1 MRLLGDALHDTA
13 YALRNLQR
21 QPGFAMVAMLTLAL
35 GIGANVAIFSVA
47 NAVLLRPLKT
57 PDASS
62 LVRFATITGS
72 IVSPFTGAQ
81 VFDVWRQQTESFE
94 DVSAHRLEFVNL
106 TGAAEPEQIPVARVT
121 VEFLRLFRAP
131 LVRGRA
137 FSADEDRPGGR
148 RVAVLSHGLW
158 TRRFGN
164 DPQIVGETISLGSV
178 PHLIVGILAPDF
190 DSEQFD
196 PGPDVWV
203 PFQIDPQRI
212 DGGNLFQVT
221 ARLKSGITSEMANAR
236 LAVALA
242 QYRRASPTTQTTW
255 IAQPLQEA
263 MVGSVRPSLN
273 LLLAAVGL
281 LLLIACANVANLLL
295 VRADVR
301 KREMAIRAAIG
312 AGRGRIIRQLVTE
325 SLVLSLAGGV
335 LGLTIGLT
343 AVRVLL
349 AVYPRT
355 NPFSLGDTGTIP
367 RIGADGAVGLDW
379 RVLTFTLV
387 VSVLTGVVFGLLPA
401 LQVARTDLYIALK
414 RTGVAAV
421 SGFRHNRGRA
431 ALVVME
437 IALALML
444 VIGAALLIR
453 TSLALRAV
461 RPGFDSRNVL
471 TLRMSVAATRF
482 ETRDGISD
490 LARDGIERIRAVPGV
505 TAASTTCCMPLE
517 TVWQLPFVVAGR
529 PASGLTR
536 VRNLAF
542 HGFGGWTFVSP
553 GYFDVFRIPILRGRD
568 FTDRDNAGAPGVVII
583 NQEMARRFWPTGD
596 PLNDR
601 LIVGRGMRPEYDQDP
616 VRQIVGIVGDVR
628 DTGLTRIPRPAMYV
642 PMAQVPDG
650 VTALNVRL
658 LPIVWI
664 VRTAAEPYSI
674 SVPVQK
680 ALQLASGGLPS
691 ARVRSMDDVIGESIA
706 RARFDMWLMTIFGGC
721 ALLLAAIGVYGLIAY
736 SVQQRTPEIGIRMA
750 LGADARAVRRMV
762 LAQGMTLALGGIA
775 IGLASAFALARLL
788 AGFLFGV
795 APRDPAVFAA
805 VPLILIGV
813 ALLAVWLPALHATRI
828 SPMIALRG
836 E

>member
-1 MRLLGDALHDTA
+1 MRTLNDALQDVI
-13 YALRNLQR
+13 YALRGMRR
-21 QPGFAMVAMLTLAL
+21 QPAFAIVALLTLAL

-47 NAVLLRPLKT
+47 NAVLLRPLNA
-57 PDASS
+57 PDAST
-62 LVRFATITGS
+62 LVRFTIITGS
-72 IVSPFTGAQ
+72 TSSPFTGAQ
-81 VFDVWRQQTESFE
+81 VFDVWRQQTTWFE

-106 TGAAEPEQIPVARVT
+106 TGGEAPEQIPVARVT
-121 VEFLRLFRAP
+121 AEFFRLFRAP
-131 LVRGRA
+131 LAHGRT

-148 RVAVLSHGLW
+148 RVALLSHGLW
-158 TRRFGN
+158 TRRFGS
-164 DPQIVGETISLGSV
+164 DPHIVGETISLGAV
-178 PHLIVGILAPDF
+178 PHVVIGILAPEF

-196 PGPDVWV
+196 PRPDIWV
-203 PFQIDPQRI
+203 PFQIEPQRI

-221 ARLKSGITSEMANAR
+221 ARLKPGITLAAANAR

-242 QYRRASPTTQTTW
+242 QYRQTTTTSQTTW
-255 IAQPLQEA
+255 IVQPLQEA
-263 MVGSVRPSLN
+263 MVGSARPSLN

-301 KREMAIRAAIG
+301 KREMAIRTAIG
-312 AGRGRIIRQLVTE
+312 AGRGRIVRQLVTE
-325 SLVLSLAGGV
+325 SIVLSVMGGV
-335 LGLTIGLT
+335 LGVTGGMT
-343 AVRVLL
+343 AIRVLL
-349 AVYPRT
+349 ALYPRG
-355 NPFSLGDTGTIP
+355 NPFTLGGAATIP
-367 RIGADGAVGLDW
+367 RLGADGAVGLDW
-379 RVLTFTLV
+379 RVLMFALV
-387 VSVLTGVVFGLLPA
+387 LALTTGVVFGLLPA
-401 LQVARTDLYIALK
+401 LQTARSDLYAALK
-414 RTGVAAV
+414 RTGVGAV
-421 SGFRHNRGRA
+421 SGFRGERRRA

-444 VIGAALLIR
+444 VISAALLIR

-461 RPGFDSRNVL
+461 RPGFDSHNVL
-471 TLRMSVAATRF
+471 TLRMAVAATRF

-490 LARDGIERIRAVPGV
+490 LARDGIQRIRAVPGV
-505 TAASTTCCMPLE
+505 TSASTTCCMPLE

-529 PASGLTR
+529 PPDGLTR

-568 FTDRDNAGAPGVVII
+568 FTDRDNAGSPGVVII

-628 DTGLTRIPRPAMYV
+628 DTGLTRAPRPAMYV

-664 VRTAAEPYSI
+664 VRTATEPYSL
-674 SVPVQK
+674 SAPVQK
-680 ALQLASGGLPS
+680 ALQQASGGLPS
-691 ARVRSMDDVIGESIA
+691 ARIRSMDDVVGESIA

-721 ALLLAAIGVYGLIAY
+721 ALLLAAIGVYGLTAY

-762 LAQGMTLALGGIA
+762 LAQGIGLALTGIA
-775 IGLASAFALARLL
+775 IGLVSALALARLL

-795 APRDPAVFAA
+795 APRDPAVF
-805 VPLILIGV
+805 VSIPILLVGV
-813 ALLAVWLPALHATRI
+813 ALAAVWLPALHATRI
-828 SPMIALRG
+828 SPMIALRH

>member
-13 YALRNLQR
+13 YALRNMQR
-21 QPGFAMVAMLTLAL
+21 QAAFAAVAMLTLAL

-57 PDASS
+57 PDASA

-81 VFDVWRQQTESFE
+81 VFEVWRQQTELFE

-106 TGAAEPEQIPVARVT
+106 TGAEEPEQIPVARVT
-121 VEFLRLFRAP
+121 AEFLRLFRAP

-137 FSADEDRPGGR
+137 FSADDDRPGGR
-148 RVAVLSHGLW
+148 RVALLSHGVW

-178 PHLIVGILAPDF
+178 PHLVIGILAPEF

-196 PGPDVWV
+196 PRPDVWV

-221 ARLKSGITSEMANAR
+221 ARLASGITHEMANAR

-242 QYRRASPTTQTTW
+242 QYRRTSTTSQTTW
-255 IAQPLQEA
+255 IVQPLQEA
-263 MVGSVRPSLN
+263 MVGSARPSLN

-312 AGRGRIIRQLVTE
+312 AGRGRIVRQLVTE

-335 LGLTIGLT
+335 LGLTMGLT
-343 AVRVLL
+343 AIRVLL

-355 NPFSLGDTGTIP
+355 NPFSLGDTGAIP
-367 RIGADGAVGLDW
+367 RIGADGGVGLDW
-379 RVLTFTLV
+379 RVLTFTLT
-387 VSVLTGVVFGLLPA
+387 VSILTGIVFGLLPA
-401 LQVARTDLYIALK
+401 LQATRTDLYIALK

-461 RPGFDSRNVL
+461 RPGFDPHNVL
-471 TLRMSVAATRF
+471 TLRMSIAATRF

-583 NQEMARRFWPTGD
+583 NQEMVRRFWPTGD

-616 VRQIVGIVGDVR
+616 VRQIIGIVGDVR

-664 VRTAAEPYSI
+664 VRTATEPYSI
-674 SVPVQK
+674 SAPVQK

-691 ARVRSMDDVIGESIA
+691 ARVRSMDDVVGESIA
-706 RARFDMWLMTIFGGC
+706 RARFDMSLMTIFGGC
-721 ALLLAAIGVYGLIAY
+721 ALLLAAIGVYGLMAY

-762 LAQGMTLALGGIA
+762 LAQGMTLAMGGIA

-813 ALLAVWLPALHATRI
+813 ALFAVWLPALHATRI